1 MFEQPRTGQEL
12 MTPQQITDI
21 CEGRDQTVAMW
32 LDLYDH
38 YHATRDAAGRL
49 SIAGTLALSTSG
61 DRYEDKLTKAFIT
74 AEPLRKA
81 DRETGKI
88 TETPARENFTTVLT
102 QTVDRRCWRALM
114 DQLGFDQLLDEQA
127 REFHDGL
134 RDAPAAFTVENCAAT
149 FGNIWG
155 NRRELY
161 LRGIAN
167 VFAKLDRR
175 FRSHDGFKIG
185 SRLIIDRALNE
196 WGSWDRYE
204 RRDTLRDV
212 ERVFLEL
219 DGKPPVSESQSIAG
233 LVTDAGRNR
242 ANLPTVIHGDYWRVR
257 IFKNGNLHIWFENKD
272 LLNAVNLLLAEYYG
286 EVIGDGYDTTE
297 AEDAPSF
304 HLTPAKNFGAFFT
317 SEEVAQKVIER
328 AEIQPGQRILEPS
341 AGSAALAKPARDAGA
356 NVTCVEI
363 QPGLAHELGVLHGFA
378 DVIEGDFL
386 ALNPADFASFDRVV
400 MNPPFDR
407 GRDCDHVRHAYQFL
421 KPGGVLVAIM
431 SAARVCRG
439 QAPPGLAPD
448 CREGRP
454 GLPLGPQRQ
463 VVRPALR
470 FVRPRWNQREHGYS
484 CHPQARIGERRTRVF
499 PFPRAPIPE
508 IEAAEPP
515 RRLWRSGACSGPCR
529 KGQAVSARSA
539 LRLVVAGFP
548 RPSFATLR
556 AGRAIPPRDQ
566 PILAAFPTHF
576 ASGQKSMVPIAF
588 GSIRRTRETS
598 TCTISRK

>member
-21 CEGRDQTVAMW
+21 CEGRDQTIAMW

-38 YHATRDAAGRL
+38 YHAPRDAAGRL

-74 AEPLRKA
+74 AEPLQTA
-81 DRETGKI
+81 DRETRKI
-88 TETPARENFTTVLT
+88 TEISARENFTTVLT

-127 REFHDGL
+127 RREFHDGL
-134 RDAPAAFTVENCAAT
+134 RDAPAAFTPENCSAT

-155 NRRELY
+155 QRRELY

-175 FRSHDGFKIG
+175 FRSHNGFKIG

-204 RRDTLRDV
+204 RRDILRDV

-233 LVTDAGRNR
+233 IVTDAGRNR

-317 SEEVAQKVIER
+317 SEDIAKKVIER
-328 AEIQPGQRILEPS
+328 AEIQPGERILEPS
-341 AGSAALAKPARDAGA
+341 AGSAALARPARDAGA
-356 NVTCVEI
+356 EVTCVEI

-386 ALNPADFASFDRVV
+386 ALNPADFAPFDRVV

-431 SAARVCRG
+431 SARAEFVEDRRHLALHRLVEQAAPVCRWG
-439 QAPPGLAPD
+439 RKDKWFDLPPG
-448 CREGRP
+448 
-454 GLPLGPQRQ
+454 
-463 VVRPALR
+463 
-470 FVRPRWNQREHGYS
+470 
-484 CHPQARIGERRTRVF
+484 
-499 PFPRAPIPE
+499 
-508 IEAAEPP
+508 
-515 RRLWRSGACSGPCR
+515 
-529 KGQAVSARSA
+529 
-539 LRLVVAGFP
+539 
-548 RPSFATLR
+548 SFAHVGTNVNTVVL
-556 AGRAIPPRDQ
+556 AI
-566 PILAAFPTHF
+566 
-576 ASGQKSMVPIAF
+576 
-588 GSIRRTRETS
+588 
-598 TCTISRK
+598 RKTG